1 MYLKIKKVLTFVSLI
16 SLAFSTLMLIG
27 QILFG
32 LPVFKND
39 ILLRILLV
47 LATFAIAGFIAL
59 FELPVINRKKILGLV
74 GLGLLGLSTFLALI
88 LFIVPSLLKFGIYA
102 KITLALTVTSIMFIV
117 IISLYSKLGNSRKV
131 MQAITYICYSI
142 FDIIILLLIAGV
154 NVFAQ
159 PFMVTFFVLICV
171 VNPALFVALLVLSTS
186 NKNNNTSTLP
196 KDTSDMITIPKA
208 EYEKLKQENE
218 ELKKELESLKHNNE

>member
-1 MYLKIKKVLTFVSLI
+1 
-16 SLAFSTLMLIG
+16 
-27 QILFG
+27 
-32 LPVFKND
+32 
-39 ILLRILLV
+39 
-47 LATFAIAGFIAL
+47 
-59 FELPVINRKKILGLV
+59 
-74 GLGLLGLSTFLALI
+74 
-88 LFIVPSLLKFGIYA
+88 
-102 KITLALTVTSIMFIV
+102 MFIV